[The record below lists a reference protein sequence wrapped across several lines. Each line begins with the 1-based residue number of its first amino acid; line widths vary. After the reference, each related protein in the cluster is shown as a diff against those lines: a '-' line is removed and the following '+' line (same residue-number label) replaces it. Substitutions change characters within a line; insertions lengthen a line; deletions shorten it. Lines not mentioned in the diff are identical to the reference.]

1 MEREGGSETE
11 GQEKMTVNARLKKIS
26 LLREKVADWEKY
38 PFTVPVIRA
47 LEELELKSRVTY
59 FVGENGSGKSTLL
72 EAIASHAGFAVE
84 GGTRNFAMQTT
95 DSSSSVFA
103 LRDVLRISWSRK
115 NIKGYYLRA
124 ESFFNNAT
132 YIDQLGYLESYG
144 HKSLHQQSHGES
156 FLALLENKFRP
167 GGLFIMDEPE
177 AALSPL
183 RQLSLLVIM
192 GKLMKHPDTQ
202 FIISTHSPIVLSYPE
217 ATILSF
223 DDGKIREINYEESL
237 PYEVY
242 SSFLNRRKTYLKELF
257 AELF

>member
-1 MEREGGSETE
+1 
-11 GQEKMTVNARLKKIS
+11 MTVNARLKKIS
-26 LLREKVADWEKY
+26 LLREKVTDWKKY

-47 LEELELKSRVTY
+47 LEELELKSQVTY

-115 NIKGYYLRA
+115 NINGYYLRA

-132 YIDQLGYLESYG
+132 YIDEVGYLEAYG
-144 HKSLHQQSHGES
+144 HKSLHEQSHGES

-177 AALSPL
+177 AALSPA

-192 GKLMKHPDTQ
+192 RALLKHPDTQ

-223 DDGKIREINYEESL
+223 DDGKIREISYEESL

-242 SSFLNRRKTYLKELF
+242 SSFLNRREKYLKELF
-257 AELF
+257 TELF

>member
-1 MEREGGSETE
+1 
-11 GQEKMTVNARLKKIS
+11 MTVNARLKKIS
-26 LLREKVADWEKY
+26 LLREKVTDWEKY

-47 LEELELKSRVTY
+47 LEELELKGQVTY

-72 EAIASHAGFAVE
+72 EAIAFHAGFGIE
-84 GGTRNFAMQTT
+84 GGTRNFRVQTT
-95 DSSSSVFA
+95 ESSNSVA
-103 LRDVLRISWSRK
+103 PLRDVLRLSWSQK
-115 NIKGYYLRA
+115 NLKGYYLRA

-132 YIDQLGYLESYG
+132 YIDELGPVVLDSYG
-144 HKSLHQQSHGES
+144 GVSLHEQSHGES

-177 AALSPL
+177 AALSPS

-192 GKLMKHPDTQ
+192 SRLLKHPDTQ

-217 ATILSF
+217 ATIFSF
-223 DDGKIREINYEESL
+223 DDGKIREISYEESL

-242 SSFLNRRKTYLKELF
+242 SSFLNRREKYLKELF

>member
-1 MEREGGSETE
+1 MVGRVRYAEA
-11 GQEKMTVNARLKKIS
+11 MVPARLKKVA
-26 LLREKVADWEKY
+26 LLRDKVSDWEQY

-47 LEELELKSRVTY
+47 LEELEFKSQVTY

-72 EAIASHAGFAVE
+72 EAIAYHAGFGIE
-84 GGTRNFAMQTT
+84 GGTRNFRVQTT
-95 DSSSSVFA
+95 ESSEAVA
-103 LRDVLRISWSRK
+103 PLKDVLRLSWSRK
-115 NIKGYYLRA
+115 NLKGYYLRA

-132 YIDQLGYLESYG
+132 YIDELGPLILDSYG
-144 HKSLHQQSHGES
+144 GVSLHEQSHGES

-177 AALSPL
+177 AALSPA

-192 GKLMKHPDTQ
+192 RRLLKHSDTQ

-223 DDGKIREINYEESL
+223 DDGKIREIDYEESL
-237 PYEVY
+237 PFEIY
-242 SSFLNRRKTYLKELF
+242 SSFLKRRQKYLDELF
-257 AELF
+257 QELF